1 MKIILEGCDGTGK
14 TTLAKKLVQHYGLDY
29 VHVNR
34 DDPTTYEFYS
44 QTMKKTNV
52 IWDRHFI
59 GEMVYPSVFKRKPN
73 LKMVD
78 FENLLQQSKENK
90 IIILVL
96 TAGEDRLAETNK
108 RDEFPEVLKN
118 LYLINGQFI
127 AIADIYKIPMIN
139 VFETSFEDIIKVIE
153 KGGNIV

>member
-1 MKIILEGCDGTGK
+1 
-14 TTLAKKLVQHYGLDY
+14 
-29 VHVNR
+29 
-34 DDPTTYEFYS
+34 
-44 QTMKKTNV
+44 
-52 IWDRHFI
+52 
-59 GEMVYPSVFKRKPN
+59 MVYPSVFKRKPN